1 MSSSAKAIAMYG
13 VYFST
18 VKEAL
23 DFSKIFYPEMKEI
36 EDLPASAEIEILNY
50 FSGRGIII
58 GYHVKIGETLEKYE
72 TKWAT
77 DFPNSEVTP
86 KTYLEVIHF

>member
-1 MSSSAKAIAMYG
+1 MEWRK
-13 VYFST
+13 
-18 VKEAL
+18 K
-23 DFSKIFYPEMKEI
+23 MKEI

>member
-13 VYFST
+13 MYFST
-18 VKEAL
+18 LEQAVE
-23 DFSKIFYPEMKEI
+23 FSKKFYPEMKEI
-36 EDLPASAEIEILNY
+36 EDLPALAEFEILNY

-72 TKWAT
+72 EKWEK
-77 DFPNSEVTP
+77 DFPESEIRPETH
-86 KTYLEVIHF
+86 LEVVYF

>member
-18 VKEAL
+18 VEQAVE
-23 DFSKIFYPEMKEI
+23 FSKKFYPEMKEI

-58 GYHVKIGETLEKYE
+58 GYHVKIGETLEKYQA
-72 TKWAT
+72 KWEE
-77 DFPNSEVTP
+77 DFPSSDISPT
-86 KTYLEVIHF
+86 THLEVVHF